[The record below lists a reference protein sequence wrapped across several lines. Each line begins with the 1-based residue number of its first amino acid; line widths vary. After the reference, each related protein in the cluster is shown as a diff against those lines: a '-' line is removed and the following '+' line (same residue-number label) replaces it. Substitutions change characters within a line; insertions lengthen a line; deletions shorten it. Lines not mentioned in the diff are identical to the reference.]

1 MGEGGSGGFFMR
13 RIFLVAMALALLV
26 PWSTADDTKAAAGT
40 REKLKQKVTLDFK
53 DTRLDDVKDTLKEM
67 TGISFRLDTPGGVSR
82 NQQITYMGKD
92 VPLEEALDV
101 MFKKSDLGYVV
112 ISKEKNAYDGT
123 VLIKKGA
130 KYRGYDD
137 GEGPDKAMKKEDK
150 TDKGK
155 TKTKETTK
163 KETTPKKEASKDE
176 SKDEKKDEAKK
187 EDKPKPEDD
196 EERIETMATRRL
208 KTVKELIDDGKKEKA
223 RDVLEDIIKR
233 YPKTKAAVEAKK
245 VLKELDD

>member
-1 MGEGGSGGFFMR
+1 MR
-13 RIFLVAMALALLV
+13 RIFLAATVLALIV
-26 PWSTADDTKAAAGT
+26 PWSTAEDTKAAAGT
-40 REKLKQKVTLDFK
+40 REKLKQKLTLDFK

-67 TGISFRLDTPGGVSR
+67 TGISFRLDTAGGVSR

-92 VPLEEALDV
+92 VPLEDALDA
-101 MFKKSDLGYVV
+101 MFKKADLGYVV

-123 VLIKKGA
+123 ILIKKGA
-130 KYRGYDD
+130 KYRGYED

-155 TKTKETTK
+155 TKPKEAPPK
-163 KETTPKKEASKDE
+163 KETPKKEASKDE
-176 SKDEKKDEAKK
+176 AKDEAKKDEAKK
-187 EDKPKPEDD
+187 EDKPKTEDD
-196 EERIETMATRRL
+196 EERAETMAARRL
-208 KTVKELIDDGKKEKA
+208 KTVKELIEEGKKEKA

-233 YPKTKAAVEAKK
+233 YPKSKAAVEAKK